1 MIDKETILEV
11 LNKDHIYYYDKL
23 KIIDNKLCLIHPYRY
38 AQKQCIKYAIISDK
52 IKYYTLEGKE
62 IKPFVHIKDYFY
74 NFTDNKHF
82 LITYHYLIEQL
93 LRKNYSLEIFDN
105 LNIFSKQSDFYY
117 IFNENCTA
125 NLKFKKK
132 LKVPE
137 YYLKLARCE
146 YFINKIKNNEDL
158 SIYQHLDESELDLI
172 QHLTY
177 YIINRLISEKDAIN
191 IVKKYTDHYYYYLYI
206 DYLRMRHTLLE
217 LNLISESQY
226 PKFPSNATLI
236 KYHDKVIEKYNEIK
250 VDISHLDPAFENV
263 YNKQKHLEEHGEFH
277 IILPHKAIE
286 LKEEGSKLSH
296 CVGSYCE
303 SHACGRDIILFLR
316 KDIEIPWITINLYYD
331 NNQYI
336 VRQIH
341 GKYNSNLDKYPE
353 TQDFLNNW
361 FKKHNIDSTNI
372 NKICAAL

>member
-1 MIDKETILEV
+1 MIDKKKILES
-11 LNKDHIYYYDKL
+11 LYKDPIYYSDTL
-23 KIIDNKLCLIHPYRY
+23 RIIDNKLCLIHQYRY
-38 AQKQCIKYAIISDK
+38 AHKRWIKYAIISDK
-52 IKYYTLEGKE
+52 IIYYDLEGKQ
-62 IKPFVHIKDYFY
+62 IKPFTHAEDYFY
-74 NFTDNKHF
+74 NFTDNKRF
-82 LITYHYLIEQL
+82 LTTYHYLIEQL
-93 LRKNYSLEIFDN
+93 LRKNYSLKILYN
-105 LNIFSKQSDFYY
+105 LNIFSKQSDFYC

-125 NLKFKKK
+125 NLEFKKK

-137 YYLKLARCE
+137 YYLKLAEFE

-158 SIYQHLDESELDLI
+158 SIYQHLDRSELDQI
-172 QHLTY
+172 QHLKY
-177 YIINRLISEKDAIN
+177 YIINGLISEKDAIN
-191 IVKKYTDHYYYYLYI
+191 IAKKYKNFYYLYI
-206 DYLRMRHTLLE
+206 DYLRIRRTLLE

-226 PKFPSNATLI
+226 PKFPPNDTLR
-236 KYHDKVIEKYNEIK
+236 KYHDKVTEKYNEIK
-250 VDISHLDPAFENV
+250 IDTSHLDSAFENV

-316 KDIEIPWITINLYYD
+316 KDIETPWITINLYYD

-353 TQDFLNNW
+353 TQTFLNNW